1 MKILVALPVT
11 SRISGE
17 LWELLREG
25 TGSVTSPVGEGGCR
39 FVVLVEWKVAVVSAV
54 SRPDWLDLFGIR
66 GG

>member
-1 MKILVALPVT
+1 M
-11 SRISGE
+11 SGE

-25 TGSVTSPVGEGGCR
+25 TGSVSSPVDEGGCR

-54 SRPDWLDLFGIR
+54 FRPDWLDLFGIR

>member
-1 MKILVALPVT
+1 M
-11 SRISGE
+11 SGE

-25 TGSVTSPVGEGGCR
+25 TGSVSSPVGEGGCR
-39 FVVLVEWKVAVVSAV
+39 FVVLVEWKVAVVSTD